1 MISDSFGKF
10 VLYENDEESF
20 TYLISSKH
28 LSIKYEIISLLL
40 NFSEEFNFNNK
51 FFMDNNNSEPNSND
65 LMKKPS

>member
-28 LSIKYEIISLLL
+28 LSMKYEIISLLL
-40 NFSEEFNFNNK
+40 DVLSVAYT
-51 FFMDNNNSEPNSND
+51 
-65 LMKKPS
+65 